1 MNNGLSMKNRRNLSM
16 SDGPGIIPPQ
26 PVGGLGG
33 NPKISRSNSLAF
45 LPDGA
50 HAYKATVSGVE
61 GKQGAWIGN
70 STEKKNEL
78 E

>member
-1 MNNGLSMKNRRNLSM
+1 MC
-16 SDGPGIIPPQ
+16 DGPGIIPPQ

-33 NPKISRSNSLAF
+33 PKISRSNSLAF
-45 LPDGA
+45 LSDGA
-50 HAYKATVSGVE
+50 HACRDGEATVSGVE
-61 GKQGAWIGN
+61 GKQGAWIGS